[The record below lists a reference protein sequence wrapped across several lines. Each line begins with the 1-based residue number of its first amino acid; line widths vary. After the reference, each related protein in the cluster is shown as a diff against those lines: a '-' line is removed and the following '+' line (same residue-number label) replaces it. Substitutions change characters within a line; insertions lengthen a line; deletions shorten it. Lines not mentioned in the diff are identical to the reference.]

1 MIDLY
6 SWTTPNGRK
15 VHIMLEECGLAYEA
29 HPIDFRK
36 GDQFGESFLKISPN
50 NKIPAIIDRDGPGGG
65 DYALFESG
73 AILMYL
79 ADKTGKFLPKDGV
92 GRATALQWLMW
103 QMGGLGPMF
112 GQAGHFVFY
121 TEGKYPFSVERFKSA
136 ALRLC
141 AVLDQRLAQ
150 SEYVAGADYTIADMA
165 IWPWYGLLASTDMYE
180 NSSSYFQIHEYAHL
194 QRWAKQIAAR
204 PAVKRGS
211 LVNRVFQQDVPH
223 VAERHDASDFDGLF

>member
-73 AILMYL
+73 TILMYL
-79 ADKTGKFLPKDGV
+79 ADKTGKFLPRDGV

-165 IWPWYGLLASTDMYE
+165 IWPWCMNPEKRGITFDAYP
-180 NSSSYFQIHEYAHL
+180 NV
-194 QRWAKQIAAR
+194 QRWYDAIAAR
-204 PAVKRGS
+204 DGVKRG
-211 LVNRVFQQDVPH
+211 LEVLEGVPRAEMDDKAWDYMFGKTQFQ
-223 VAERHDASDFDGLF
+223 RH